1 MPWRCWRPYTGWVPA
16 PSPNTSDSFDVSVVL
31 PAFNEVGHV
40 EEELD
45 RIIST
50 MEASEYSFEIIV
62 VDDGSTDG
70 TLDLLENRDDIRL
83 IVFDHNRGPGS
94 ARKIG
99 TEAAAGSV
107 VVWTDVDMS
116 YPNEEIPRLVAELEG
131 YDQVVGARTAEEGTH
146 KFARVPAKW
155 AIRRLA
161 EFLSRTS
168 IPDLNSGFRAFR
180 RDVADQFLYLLPD
193 GFSHVTTLT
202 MAFLSNG
209 YSIKYIDIDYSKRAG
224 QSKFHWW
231 VDSKRYLLQVTRMVM
246 MWSPMRVVGP
256 WAFALLAIGF
266 GKLIFDLFDK
276 NFRVG
281 TNTLLTLFAG
291 GTLLA
296 VALLA
301 DLVVQVTRPRTT
313 VNPAAIRFSKRS

>member
-1 MPWRCWRPYTGWVPA
+1 
-16 PSPNTSDSFDVSVVL
+16 
-31 PAFNEVGHV
+31 
-40 EEELD
+40 
-45 RIIST
+45 
-50 MEASEYSFEIIV
+50 MEASKYSFEIIV

-70 TLDLLENRDDIRL
+70 TLEVLGGRDDIRL

-99 TEAAAGSV
+99 TEAARGDV
-107 VVWTDVDMS
+107 VAWTDVDMS
-116 YPNEEIPRLVAELEG
+116 YPNEDLPRLVDELEG
-131 YDQVVGARTAEEGTH
+131 YDQVVGARTAEKGTH
-146 KFARVPAKW
+146 KLARVPAKW
-155 AIRRLA
+155 LIRRLA
-161 EFLSRTS
+161 EHLSRTS

-180 RDVADQFLYLLPD
+180 RDVAGQFLYLLPD

-209 YSIKYIDIDYSKRAG
+209 YSIKYIDIQYAKRAG
-224 QSKFHWW
+224 RSKFHWW
-231 VDSKRYLLQVTRMVM
+231 VDSRRYIVQVTRMVM
-246 MWSPMRVVGP
+246 MWNPMRVLGP
-256 WAFALLAIGF
+256 WAFILLTIGA

-276 NFRVG
+276 SFRVG

-301 DLVVQVTRPRTT
+301 DLVVQVTRPGTN
-313 VNPAAIRFSKRS
+313 VNPAAIRFNDRP

>member
-1 MPWRCWRPYTGWVPA
+1 MGSRGSHGEPVQI
-16 PSPNTSDSFDVSVVL
+16 DVSIVL
-31 PAFNEVGHV
+31 PVFNEIGHV
-40 EEELD
+40 AEEID
-45 RIIST
+45 RILT
-50 MEASEYSFEIIV
+50 AMRASDYSFEIIA

-70 TLDLLENRDDIRL
+70 TTEYFESRDDVRL

-94 ARKIG
+94 ARKVG
-99 TEAAAGSV
+99 TEAARGSI

-116 YPNEEIPRLVAELEG
+116 YPNDEIPRLVKELEG
-131 YDQVVGARTAEEGTH
+131 FDQVVGSRTTEEGTH

-161 EFLSRTS
+161 EYLSRTS

-180 RDVADQFLYLLPD
+180 NDVASQFLHLLPD

-209 YSIKYIDIDYSKRAG
+209 YSVKYIDIDYTKRAG
-224 QSKFHWW
+224 NSKFHWW
-231 VDSKRYLLQVTRMVM
+231 VDTKRYVTQITRMVM
-246 MWSPMRVVGP
+246 MWNPMRVLGP
-256 WAFALLAIGF
+256 WALALLAIGA

-301 DLVVQVTRPRTT
+301 DLVVQVTRPKSH
-313 VNPAAIRFSKRS
+313 VNPAAIRFGNER

>member
-1 MPWRCWRPYTGWVPA
+1 VPA
-16 PSPNTSDSFDVSVVL
+16 SPSSSNLDTVDVSVVL
-31 PAFNEVGHV
+31 PVFNEAGHAKT
-40 EEELD
+40 EID
-45 RIIST
+45 RIHAT
-50 MEASEYSFEIIV
+50 MTASKYTFEIIV

-70 TLDLLENRDDIRL
+70 TTQYLESRSDIRL
-83 IVFDHNRGPGS
+83 IVFDHNRGPGA

-99 TEAAAGSV
+99 TEAARGDV

-116 YPNEEIPRLVAELEG
+116 YPNENMEQLVDALDG
-131 YDQVVGARTAEEGTH
+131 YDQVVGARTTEEGTN
-146 KFARVPAKW
+146 KVARVPAKW
-155 AIRRLA
+155 LIRKLA
-161 EFLSRTS
+161 EYLSRTS

-180 RDVADQFLYLLPD
+180 RDVASQFLYLLPD

-209 YSIKYIDIDYSKRAG
+209 YSIRYIDIPYAKRAG
-224 QSKFHWW
+224 TSKFHWW
-231 VDSKRYLLQVTRMVM
+231 TDSKRYVVQVTRMVM
-246 MWSPMRVVGP
+246 MWNPMRVVGP
-256 WAFALLAIGF
+256 WAFLLLAVGI

-301 DLVVQVTRPRTT
+301 DLIVQVTRPKTE
-313 VNPAAIRFSKRS
+313 VYPAAIRFDSER

>member
-1 MPWRCWRPYTGWVPA
+1 M
-16 PSPNTSDSFDVSVVL
+16 SSDSAPRSSESIDVSIVL
-31 PAFNEVGHV
+31 PVFNEIGHV

-45 RIIST
+45 RVHKA
-50 MEASEYSFEIIV
+50 MAASKYTFEVIV

-70 TLDLLENRDDIRL
+70 TVEYLEARTDIRL
-83 IVFDHNRGPGS
+83 ILFDHNRGPGA

-99 TEAAAGSV
+99 TEAARGDV

-116 YPNEEIPRLVAELEG
+116 YPNEDLARLVDALDG
-131 YDQVVGARTAEEGTH
+131 FDQVVGARTTEEGAH
-146 KFARVPAKW
+146 RVARVPAKW
-155 AIRRLA
+155 IIRRLA
-161 EFLSRTS
+161 EFLARTP

-202 MAFLSNG
+202 MVFLSNG
-209 YSIKYIDIDYSKRAG
+209 YSIRYIDIDYAKRAG

-231 VDSKRYLLQVTRMVM
+231 VDSKRYLVQVMRMVM
-246 MWSPMRVVGP
+246 MWNPMRVIGP
-256 WAFALLAIGF
+256 WALLLLAVGF

-301 DLVVQVTRPRTT
+301 DLVVQVTKPKTS
-313 VNPAAIRFSKRS
+313 VYPAAIRFDVEP

>member
-1 MPWRCWRPYTGWVPA
+1 
-16 PSPNTSDSFDVSVVL
+16 VSIVL
-31 PAFNEVGHV
+31 PVFNEAGHV

-45 RIIST
+45 RILST
-50 MEASEYSFEIIV
+50 MEASRYSFEIIV

-70 TLDLLENRDDIRL
+70 TREVLENRDDIRL

-116 YPNEEIPRLVAELEG
+116 YPNTDIPRLVDELEG

-146 KFARVPAKW
+146 KIARVPAKW

-180 RDVADQFLYLLPD
+180 RNVADQFLYLLPD

-209 YSIKYIDIDYSKRAG
+209 YSIKYIDIEYSKRAG

-276 NFRVG
+276 DFRVG

-313 VNPAAIRFSKRS
+313 VNPAAIRFSKRP